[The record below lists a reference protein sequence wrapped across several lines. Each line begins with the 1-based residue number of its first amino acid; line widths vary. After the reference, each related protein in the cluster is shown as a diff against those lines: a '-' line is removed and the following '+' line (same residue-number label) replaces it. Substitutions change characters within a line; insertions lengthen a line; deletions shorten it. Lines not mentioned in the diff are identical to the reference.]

1 MGIKACGSWNSGG
14 RGGLDEGELEIGD
27 GVLKAN
33 SWKASLKFSLPT
45 GEEPDHPALL
55 FIQYNWWGPAG
66 KTSCQWC
73 APGCCLSRRPLALL
87 SRTGC
92 QRNLPCRDTCWAPRR
107 PRRYDRPVHIWL
119 RMTNIEAVKKVG
131 SFTNFD
137 TDKLLLLALY
147 LVSRRGHPSQNY
159 SSTCQL
165 VYSVHSCIHGS
176 KRCLASLDPLLA
188 ACTP

>member
-1 MGIKACGSWNSGG
+1 MEIKPCGSWNSGG

-119 RMTNIEAVKKVG
+119 
-131 SFTNFD
+131 
-137 TDKLLLLALY
+137 
-147 LVSRRGHPSQNY
+147 VSRRGHPSQNY